1 MQSIAFRAMGCQMRA
16 MIDSDAEAAKM
27 TINAVPRWFAGWE
40 RTLSRFRSDSE
51 LSALNRR
58 AGEGWMH
65 VSRTLW
71 DVVND
76 AITAARLSD
85 GLVTPGVLAAL
96 EEAGYDRDFAQIA
109 DGVAAQS
116 PTPLPPPGDWRA
128 IRLDPQRRAVA
139 LPSGMRLDL
148 AGVAKGWAATRAAQR
163 LAAHGPALVDA
174 GGDIAVRGAR
184 ADGSPWAVGIA
195 NPFQPDEPL
204 DIVLLA
210 DGGVATSGRDLRRW
224 RQGDA
229 ERHHI
234 IDPRTGAP
242 ATTDVLTATVIAP
255 SLLEAEV
262 AAKVVIILGS
272 EAGMAWL
279 AVRSWLA
286 GLIVTET
293 RTILRTA
300 TLEQFHWHAPAAREV
315 VYD

>member
-1 MQSIAFRAMGCQMRA
+1 MQSIAFHAMGCQMHA
-16 MIDSDAEAAKM
+16 FLDSDADAAA
-27 TINAVPRWFAGWE
+27 TTLRAVPRWFGEWE

-51 LSALNRR
+51 LSTLNRR
-58 AGEGWMH
+58 AGEGWMN

-71 DVVND
+71 DVVNE

-96 EEAGYDRDFAQIA
+96 EAAGYDRDFTQIA
-109 DGVAAQS
+109 GGVSARSQAS
-116 PTPLPPPGDWRA
+116 PPPRSDWRA
-128 IRLDPQRRAVA
+128 IRLDPQRQAVA
-139 LPSGMRLDL
+139 LPPGMRLDL
-148 AGVAKGWAATRAAQR
+148 AGVAKGWAATRAVQR

-184 ADGSPWAVGIA
+184 ADGTPWAVGIA

-210 DGGVATSGRDLRRW
+210 HGGVATSGRDVRRW

-229 ERHHI
+229 ERHHL

-279 AVRSWLA
+279 AVRPWLA

-293 RTILRTA
+293 NDVLRTA
-300 TLEQFHWHAPAAREV
+300 TLEQFRWHALAAREV
-315 VYD
+315 VYE

>member
-1 MQSIAFRAMGCQMRA
+1 MQSIAFRAMGCQMHA
-16 MIDSDAEAAKM
+16 FLDSNTDAAA
-27 TINAVPRWFAGWE
+27 TTLRAVPYWFAEWE

-51 LSALNRR
+51 LSALNEC
-58 AGEGWMH
+58 AGEGWMP

-85 GLVTPGVLAAL
+85 GLVTPGVLTAL
-96 EEAGYDRDFAQIA
+96 EAVGYDRDFAQIA
-109 DGVAAQS
+109 DGV
-116 PTPLPPPGDWRA
+116 PTRVQTVPPRSGDWRA

-139 LPSGMRLDL
+139 LPPGMRLDL

-184 ADGSPWAVGIA
+184 ADGVPWTVGIA
-195 NPFQPDEPL
+195 NPFQPDESL
-204 DIVLLA
+204 DVVLLR
-210 DGGVATSGRDLRRW
+210 DGGIATSGRDVRRW
-224 RQGDA
+224 RQGGV

-242 ATTDVLTATVIAP
+242 ATTNVLAATIIAP

-272 EAGMAWL
+272 AAGMAWL
-279 AVRSWLA
+279 DVRPWLA

-293 RTILRTA
+293 HDVLRTT
-300 TLEQFHWHAPAAREV
+300 TLEQFRWRESAAMEGI
-315 VYD
+315 YE